1 MKKVVVVREFVKHSM
16 AAREFVKCLVPEQ
29 SVAERETMKQP
40 VIVDGMALLQAMKRM
55 RGTVLFVAV
64 GEIVKQ
70 LVVVREFVVQSFA
83 VKIE

>member
-1 MKKVVVVREFVKHSM
+1 M
-16 AAREFVKCLVPEQ
+16 
-29 SVAERETMKQP
+29 
-40 VIVDGMALLQAMKRM
+40 DGMALLQAMKRM

-83 VKIE
+83 MKIE